1 MHEVAMPPDP
11 GKPLP
16 QDVLKTLSLGLE
28 FENKLI
34 ELCGD
39 AITSS
44 TVKGNSVGLVHV
56 NPDNIEL
63 EALKFS
69 KETEI
74 VGSLSPQ
81 GSICEKEDGTRSTE
95 GRDSSPKPL
104 STNEMQSSAITETPD
119 PKVIY
124 HDLNFLFV

>member
-1 MHEVAMPPDP
+1 MREVVMLPDP

-39 AITSS
+39 AMTSS
-44 TVKGNSVGLVHV
+44 TVEENLVGLGHV

-63 EALKFS
+63 EALKCS

-74 VGSLSPQ
+74 VGSLLPQ

-95 GRDSSPKPL
+95 GRDASSKPL
-104 STNEMQSSAITETPD
+104 STNEMRSSAIAETLD